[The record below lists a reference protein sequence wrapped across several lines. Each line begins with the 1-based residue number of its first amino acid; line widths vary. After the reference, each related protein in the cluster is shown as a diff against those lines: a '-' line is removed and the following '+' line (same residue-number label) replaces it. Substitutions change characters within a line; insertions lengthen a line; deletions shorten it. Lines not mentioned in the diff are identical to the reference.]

1 MAKKPKIANLP
12 PPKIPTDEEIKKLIE
27 EGKKLAEEMSKPKE
41 PGDYDVGSGYSKL
54 RGKKLEKNCMVCNGK
69 LEHLWERFDI
79 RPDFIGPG
87 NIAWRHRCTRCDTCG
102 LKYDLT
108 GLK

>member
-12 PPKIPTDEEIKKLIE
+12 APKKLTEEEMKKLLE
-27 EGKKLAEEMSKPKE
+27 EGRKLAAEIGKPKP
-41 PGDYDVGSGYSKL
+41 PGDYDVDGGFSKL
-54 RGKKLEKNCMVCNGK
+54 RGRKLKKNCMVCNGK
-69 LEHLWERFDI
+69 LEHLWERFNP

-87 NIAWRHRCTRCDTCG
+87 NVAWRHRCTRCDTCG